1 MPQMNNRQHTAS
13 ASPPIPPKNL
23 VGGGQHYQMPQM
35 AARTTPQPMSRPN
48 SRNQRR
54 NSSNLVPQ
62 NGYPVSQPPQQN
74 GYSFMSGPPVYS
86 QQQPP
91 SVMSINMQQAQTYSN
106 FQQQQQQ
113 QQQQSQTQAQAQA
126 NAYITE
132 TRRQSMPPGFPSERH
147 SGSENMSSDG
157 QREPLPAV
165 IEKRPQAKSRS
176 MFTPIGPSESLLA
189 QHFSYGERVQ
199 EPQRSHSVDVAS
211 LSRSAAAVPE
221 IPKIENRQES
231 SPKPVHAM
239 PPLNRQDSI
248 PPPPSRTNS
257 MVSNSGKPGVRPRLK
272 VQIPSE
278 HSDAGSAT
286 AESSAQESSGTTG
299 NHSAKGMN
307 DNGHGGT
314 VLPPPSPSVGTLLSA
329 GASGPVNPFARPPPT
344 TGPTE
349 QTPISALPSRFVDH
363 GLLPSPSVFYAD
375 WPPYTPRPNSD
386 NVLPSPI
393 NFTTPIGTSNN
404 LFKDPPDVNGKRK
417 SPSSSDHEDD
427 SLLPSF
433 SKRVKT

>member
-35 AARTTPQPMSRPN
+35 TARTTPQPMSRPN

-106 FQQQQQQ
+106 FQQQQQ

-211 LSRSAAAVPE
+211 LSRPAAAVPE

>member
-1 MPQMNNRQHTAS
+1 
-13 ASPPIPPKNL
+13 
-23 VGGGQHYQMPQM
+23 
-35 AARTTPQPMSRPN
+35 
-48 SRNQRR
+48 
-54 NSSNLVPQ
+54 
-62 NGYPVSQPPQQN
+62 
-74 GYSFMSGPPVYS
+74 
-86 QQQPP
+86 
-91 SVMSINMQQAQTYSN
+91 
-106 FQQQQQQ
+106 
-113 QQQQSQTQAQAQA
+113 
-126 NAYITE
+126 
-132 TRRQSMPPGFPSERH
+132 MPPAFPSDRH
-147 SGSENMSSDG
+147 TGSEGMPPDG
-157 QREPLPAV
+157 QRESLATV

-189 QHFSYGERVQ
+189 KHFSYGERVQ
-199 EPQRSHSVDVAS
+199 EPQRSHSVDAAS
-211 LSRSAAAVPE
+211 LSRPSAAVPE
-221 IPKIENRQES
+221 IPKMENRQEP
-231 SPKPVHAM
+231 SPGPAHASL

-248 PPPPSRTNS
+248 PPPSRTNS
-257 MVSNSGKPGVRPRLK
+257 MISNSGKPGVRPRLK

-307 DNGHGGT
+307 EGGHGGA

-363 GLLPSPSVFYAD
+363 GLLPSPSVFYSD
-375 WPPYTPRPNSD
+375 WPAYTPRPSSD
-386 NVLPSPI
+386 VLPSPI
-393 NFTTPIGTSNN
+393 NFTTPVIGTSNN
-404 LFKDPPDVNGKRK
+404 IFKDPPDANSKRK
-417 SPSSSDHEDD
+417 SPSSSDQEED

>member
-1 MPQMNNRQHTAS
+1 MP
-13 ASPPIPPKNL
+13 
-23 VGGGQHYQMPQM
+23 
-35 AARTTPQPMSRPN
+35 
-48 SRNQRR
+48 
-54 NSSNLVPQ
+54 
-62 NGYPVSQPPQQN
+62 
-74 GYSFMSGPPVYS
+74 
-86 QQQPP
+86 
-91 SVMSINMQQAQTYSN
+91 
-106 FQQQQQQ
+106 
-113 QQQQSQTQAQAQA
+113 
-126 NAYITE
+126 
-132 TRRQSMPPGFPSERH
+132 
-147 SGSENMSSDG
+147 SDG
-157 QREPLPAV
+157 PRAEPLPVV
-165 IEKRPQAKSRS
+165 IQKRAPAKSRS

-189 QHFSYGERVQ
+189 QHFSSYGERVQ

-211 LSRSAAAVPE
+211 LSRPAAAATVPE
-221 IPKIENRQES
+221 IPKSENRQES
-231 SPKPVHAM
+231 SPKAAHTSM

-307 DNGHGGT
+307 EGGHGNGA

-329 GASGPVNPFARPPPT
+329 GATGPVNPFARPPPT

-393 NFTTPIGTSNN
+393 NFTTPVVGTSNN
-404 LFKDPPDVNGKRK
+404 IFKDPPDANGKRK
-417 SPSSSDHEDD
+417 SPSSSDHEEDGM
-427 SLLPSF
+427 LPSF
-433 SKRVKT
+433 QKRVKT

>member
-1 MPQMNNRQHTAS
+1 
-13 ASPPIPPKNL
+13 
-23 VGGGQHYQMPQM
+23 
-35 AARTTPQPMSRPN
+35 
-48 SRNQRR
+48 
-54 NSSNLVPQ
+54 
-62 NGYPVSQPPQQN
+62 
-74 GYSFMSGPPVYS
+74 
-86 QQQPP
+86 
-91 SVMSINMQQAQTYSN
+91 
-106 FQQQQQQ
+106 
-113 QQQQSQTQAQAQA
+113 
-126 NAYITE
+126 
-132 TRRQSMPPGFPSERH
+132 MPPAFPSDRH
-147 SGSENMSSDG
+147 AGSENMPSDG
-157 QREPLPAV
+157 QREPLPPT

-199 EPQRSHSVDVAS
+199 EPQQRSHSVDVAS
-211 LSRSAAAVPE
+211 LSRPAVAAPE
-221 IPKIENRQES
+221 IPKMENRHES
-231 SPKPVHAM
+231 SPGPAHAPM

-257 MVSNSGKPGVRPRLK
+257 MISNSGKPGVRPRLK

-299 NHSAKGMN
+299 NHSAKGIN
-307 DNGHGGT
+307 EGGHGGA

-363 GLLPSPSVFYAD
+363 GLLPSPSVFYSD
-375 WPPYTPRPNSD
+375 WPAYTPRPNSD

-393 NFTTPIGTSNN
+393 NFATPVIGTSNN
-404 LFKDPPDVNGKRK
+404 IFKDPLDANSKRK
-417 SPSSSDHEDD
+417 SPSSSDHEED
-427 SLLPSF
+427 LLPSF